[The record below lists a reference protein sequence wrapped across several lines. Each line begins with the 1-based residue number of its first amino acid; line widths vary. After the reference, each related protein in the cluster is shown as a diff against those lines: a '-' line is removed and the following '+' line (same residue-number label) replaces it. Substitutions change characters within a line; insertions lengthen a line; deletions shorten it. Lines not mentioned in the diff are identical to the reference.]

1 MMMPIRRLMN
11 PMVEEEEDNYDIDD
25 LGKSNN

>member
-1 MMMPIRRLMN
+1 MMMPIRRLMT